1 MRLHLLLSFLFISL
15 YSFSQTGTV
24 SGVILDKEYNNEP
37 LPFANVL
44 IKGTTIGT
52 STDDLGKYSLSVKP
66 GSYVLEIGYLGYET
80 KEITFTIKAGEKK
93 VINHTLEASGVQLDD
108 IVVTH
113 SVLKEK
119 ESVLL
124 QEQQKAVEITQV
136 IGAQELS
143 RKGVSN
149 AEAAVT
155 KTSGVAKQ
163 QGAKN
168 VFVRGLGDRYNST
181 SLNGLALPSD
191 DPEYKNISLDFFG
204 TEVIQNVGINK
215 VFSSSLLGDVG
226 GANINIISKELGSGN
241 ELEIGVSSGFNTQTI
256 GKQFF
261 LIDGNNWFGTQRT
274 ESNISNLNNYTFRNN
289 LKPKEQNLQLN
300 GGFSI
305 SGGKKFHI
313 GEKNSLSL
321 YLVGSFD
328 NSYLFSE
335 GNIKQTNSI
344 GSIYQDQ
351 KFEKYNYNV
360 SQLLMNN
367 MKYKFGDGHSLS
379 LNNILIHNNNQ
390 TYGTYFGINNPEQAG
405 DIEYLVRQQTNDNLL
420 FVNQLLANIKIS
432 EKLKYNAGLA
442 FNTVTGNEP
451 DRRSNNYL
459 LRDGF
464 YAPQTN
470 SAGENE
476 RYFSKLDEKDIVAN
490 TSINYDFSKEEKT
503 NLIEIGGDFRLT
515 TRRFDAFTFNHD
527 FSTRIATDINNPDV
541 IFNQNSINNGTFN
554 LITGRGNSNNPR
566 AFDPFYYDANRLIVA
581 GYGKLTYSFNKKLTT
596 VIGVR
601 GEKINQEVEYDTN
614 IASSRNV
621 GPSKLDNTYILPS
634 LAIKYSLSDK
644 NIIRFNASKT
654 YTYPQ
659 FKEVAPFKYQD
670 VSFSSQGNPNLI
682 ASDNYN
688 FDLKFEKYF
697 GKGEIISLTA
707 FGKIIQNP
715 ISRSEIPSAGS
726 TLTYLNVGENATI
739 FGLELELRKN
749 IINDPNDTEAKNAL
763 SLGLNASYLNTK
775 VNLDQN
781 SIAQFTNNSSE
792 LEGATPL
799 LVNTDL
805 TFNHKFEK
813 SEFSSTIVLN
823 YFSNRVYSIGTRGF
837 ENIVEK
843 SIPTLDFVSKIKLN
857 DKFKISLKGSNLLNP
872 NFSLSRDS
880 ANNGENIV
888 LKDYKKGINFSI
900 GFGYSF

>member
-1 MRLHLLLSFLFISL
+1 MKLNLLLLFLLFHL
-15 YSFSQTGTV
+15 AGFSQTGTV
-24 SGVILDKEYNNEP
+24 TGVILDKEYDNEP
-37 LPFANVL
+37 LPFANIT
-44 IKGTTIGT
+44 IKGTSSGS
-52 STDDLGKYSLSVKP
+52 STDENGKYSMTVKP
-66 GSYVLEIGYLGYET
+66 GNYTLVIAYLGYET
-80 KEITFTIKAGEKK
+80 KEIPFTLKANEKK
-93 VINHTLEASGVQLDD
+93 IINYTLEASGVQLKDV
-108 IVVTH
+108 VVTY

-149 AEAAVT
+149 AEAAVA

-215 VFSSSLLGDVG
+215 VFSSSLSGDVG
-226 GANINIISKELGSGN
+226 GANINIISKELGAGE
-241 ELEIGVSSGFNTQTI
+241 ELSISVSSGINSQTV
-256 GKQFF
+256 GQNFF

-274 ESNISNLNNYTFRNN
+274 KSNISNLNNYSFQNN
-289 LKPKEQNLQLN
+289 IKPNEQNSQLN
-300 GGFSI
+300 SGVSI
-305 SGGKKFHI
+305 SGGKKFQV
-313 GEKNSLSL
+313 GERNTFSL

-328 NSYLFSE
+328 NSYLFTE
-335 GNIKQTNSI
+335 GDLRQTTTTSDVFL
-344 GSIYQDQ
+344 DQ

-367 MKYKFGDGHSLS
+367 MKYKFGDGNSIS
-379 LNNILIHNNNQ
+379 LNNILMHNNNQ
-390 TYGTYFGINNPEQAG
+390 TYGTYFGANNPEQTG
-405 DIEYLVRQQTNDNLL
+405 DLEYLVRQQTNDNLL
-420 FVNQLLANIKIS
+420 FVNQLLTTIKIS
-432 EKLKYNAGLA
+432 DKLKYNAGVS

-476 RYFSKLDEKDIVAN
+476 RFFSELSEKDIVAN
-490 TSINYDFSKEEKT
+490 TSIIYNFSKEEKT
-503 NLIEIGGDFRLT
+503 NLIEFGGDFRLT
-515 TRRFDAFTFNHD
+515 NRRFDAITFNHD
-527 FSTRIATDINNPDV
+527 FSTRIATDINNPDA
-541 IFNQNSINNGTFN
+541 IFNQNSLDNGFFN
-554 LITGRGNSNNPR
+554 LVTGRGTSNNPR
-566 AFDPFYYDANRLIVA
+566 VFDPFYYDANRLIIA
-581 GYGKLTYSFNKKLTT
+581 AYGKFTYSFNEKITT

-601 GEKINQEVEYDTN
+601 AEKINQEVEFDTN
-614 IASSRNV
+614 IASSTID
-621 GPSKLDNTYILPS
+621 GASKLDNTYILPS
-634 LAIKYSLSDK
+634 LAIKYSLDEK
-644 NIIRFNASKT
+644 NIVRVNASKT

-670 VSFSSQGNPNLI
+670 VNFSSQGNPNLI

-688 FDLKFEKYF
+688 LDMKFEKYF

-707 FGKIIQNP
+707 FGKLIQNP
-715 ISRSEIPSAGS
+715 ISRTEIPSGGN
-726 TLTYLNVGENATI
+726 TLTYLNVGENATV

-749 IINDPNDTEAKNAL
+749 IINDPNDSNTKNAL
-763 SLGLNASYLNTK
+763 SFGLNASYLNSK
-775 VNLDQN
+775 VTLDQN
-781 SIAQFTNNSSE
+781 SVAQFTDENSE

-799 LVNTDL
+799 LINTDL
-805 TFNHKFEK
+805 TYNHKFEK
-813 SEFSSTIVLN
+813 SELSSTIVLN
-823 YFSNRVYSIGTRGF
+823 YFSDRVYSIGTRGYQ
-837 ENIVEK
+837 NVVEK
-843 SIPTLDFVSKIKLN
+843 SVPTLDFVTRIKFNEQFNL
-857 DKFKISLKGSNLLNP
+857 SLKGTNLLNP
-872 NFSLSRDS
+872 NFSLSRDG
-880 ANNGENIV
+880 ANNGANVV
-888 LKDYKKGINFSI
+888 LRDFQKGINLSV

>member
-1 MRLHLLLSFLFISL
+1 MKLKFLLGLLFFTTFI
-15 YSFSQTGTV
+15 FSQNGTV
-24 SGVILDKEYNNEP
+24 SGTILDKEYNNEP
-37 LPFANVL
+37 LPFANVI

-52 STDDLGKYSLSVKP
+52 STDDKGKYTLSIKP

-80 KEITFTIKAGEKK
+80 KQIPFTIKAGEKK
-93 VINHTLEASGVQLDD
+93 IIDYTLAADGVQLAD
-108 IVVTH
+108 VVITH

-124 QEQQKAVEITQV
+124 QEQQRAIEITQV

-181 SLNGLALPSD
+181 SLNGLSLPSD
-191 DPEYKNISLDFFG
+191 DPEYKNVSLDFFG

-215 VFSSSLLGDVG
+215 VFSSSLIGDVG
-226 GANINIISKELGSGN
+226 GANINIISKELGAGS
-241 ELEIGVSSGFNTQTI
+241 ELEVSTSSGFNSQTI
-256 GKQFF
+256 GKEFF

-274 ESNISNLNNYTFRNN
+274 EANISNLNNYSFRNN
-289 LKPKEQNLQLN
+289 LKPNEQNLQLN
-300 GGFSI
+300 SGFSI
-305 SGGKKFHI
+305 SGGKKFQI
-313 GEKNSLSL
+313 GESNSLSL

-328 NSYLFSE
+328 NSYLYTE
-335 GNIKQTNSI
+335 GDIRQTNSI

-367 MKYKFGDGHSLS
+367 MKYKFGQGHSIS

-390 TYGTYFGINNPEQAG
+390 TYGTYFGINNPEQTG

-420 FVNQLLANIKIS
+420 LVNQLLANIKIS
-432 EKLKYNAGLA
+432 DKIKYNAGLA

-476 RYFSKLDEKDIVAN
+476 RFFSKLNEKDFVVN
-490 TSINYDFSKEEKT
+490 TNITYDFSK
-503 NLIEIGGDFRLT
+503 NDNSNIIEVGGDFRST
-515 TRRFDAFTFNHD
+515 NRRFDAFTFNHD
-527 FSTRIATDINNPDV
+527 FSTRIATDINNPDA
-541 IFNQNSINNGTFN
+541 IFNQGSIDNGTFN

-566 AFDPFYYDANRLIVA
+566 VFDPFYYDATRLILA
-581 GYGKLTYSFNKKLTT
+581 GYGKLTYTFNKKLTT
-596 VIGVR
+596 IVGIR
-601 GEKINQEVEYDTN
+601 GEKINQEVNYDTN
-614 IASSRNV
+614 IASSRNE

-634 LAIKYSLSDK
+634 LAVKYNLTEK
-644 NIIRFNASKT
+644 NILRFNASKT

-707 FGKIIQNP
+707 FGKLIQNP
-715 ISRSEIPSAGS
+715 ISRSEIPSAGN
-726 TLTYLNVGENATI
+726 TLTYLNVGEDATI

-749 IINDPNDTEAKNAL
+749 IINDPNDNEAKNAL
-763 SLGLNASYLNTK
+763 SFGLNASYLNTK
-775 VNLDQN
+775 VNLNQN
-781 SIAQFTNNSSE
+781 SIAQFTNVTSE
-792 LEGATPL
+792 LEGATPFL
-799 LVNTDL
+799 ANTDL
-805 TFNHKFEK
+805 TYNHKFGK
-813 SEFSSTIVLN
+813 ADLTSTIVLN
-823 YFSNRVYSIGTRGF
+823 YFSDRVYSIGTRGF
-837 ENIVEK
+837 ENIIEK
-843 SIPTLDFVSKIKLN
+843 SIPTLDFVSRIKLN
-857 DKFKISLKGSNLLNP
+857 ENFQISLKGNNLLNP
-872 NFSLSRDS
+872 SFNLSRDG
-880 ANNGENIV
+880 ANNGENV
-888 LKDYKKGINFSI
+888 SLRDYKKGINCSI
-900 GFGYSF
+900 GLGYSF

>member
-1 MRLHLLLSFLFISL
+1 MKLKFLLGFLLLTMV
-15 YSFSQTGTV
+15 SFSQNGTV
-24 SGVILDKEYNNEP
+24 SGVITDKEYNNEP

-52 STDDLGKYSLSVKP
+52 STDDNGKYSLSVKP
-66 GSYVLEIGYLGYET
+66 GSYILEIGYLGYET
-80 KEITFTIKAGEKK
+80 KEIPFTIKAGEKK
-93 VINHTLEASGVQLDD
+93 VINYTLAASGVQLED
-108 IVVTH
+108 VVITH

-215 VFSSSLLGDVG
+215 VFNSSLLGDVG
-226 GANINIISKELGSGN
+226 GANIDIISKELGSGS
-241 ELEIGVSSGFNTQTI
+241 ELQIGISSGFNTQTI
-256 GKQFF
+256 GRNFF

-274 ESNISNLNNYTFRNN
+274 ESNITNLNNYSFRNN
-289 LKPKEQNLQLN
+289 LKPNEQNLQLN
-300 GGFSI
+300 SGFSI
-305 SGGKKFHI
+305 SGGKKFQV

-328 NSYLFSE
+328 NGYLFTE

-344 GSIYQDQ
+344 GTVYQDQ
-351 KFEKYNYNV
+351 KFEKYNYTV

-367 MKYKFGDGHSLS
+367 MKYKFGEGHSIS

-390 TYGTYFGINNPEQAG
+390 TYGTYFGINNPEQVG
-405 DIEYLVRQQTNDNLL
+405 DVEYLVRQQTNDNLL
-420 FVNQLLANIKIS
+420 LVNQILTNIKIS
-432 EKLKYNAGLA
+432 EKLKYNLGVA

-476 RYFSKLDEKDIVAN
+476 RYFSKLDEKDLVAN
-490 TSINYDFSKEEKT
+490 TNFIYDFSKDEKT
-503 NLIEIGGDFRLT
+503 NLFEVGGDFRHT
-515 TRRFDAFTFNHD
+515 NRRFDAYTFNHN
-527 FSTRIATDINNPDV
+527 FSSRIETDVNNPDL
-541 IFNQNSINNGTFN
+541 IFNQNSIDTGVFN

-566 AFDPFYYDANRLIVA
+566 VFDPFYYDATRIIGA
-581 GYGKLTYSFNKKLTT
+581 GYGKLTYSFSKKLTSI
-596 VIGVR
+596 VGIR

-614 IASSRNV
+614 IASSKNV

-634 LAIKYSLSDK
+634 LALKYSLTEK
-644 NIIRFNASKT
+644 NILRFNASKT

-688 FDLKFEKYF
+688 FDIKFEKYF
-697 GKGEIISLTA
+697 GKGEIVSLTA
-707 FGKIIQNP
+707 FGKLIQNP
-715 ISRSEIPSAGS
+715 ISRSEIPSAGN
-726 TLTYLNVGENATI
+726 TLTYLNVGEDATI

-749 IINDPNDTEAKNAL
+749 IINDPNDSDVKNSL
-763 SLGLNASYLNTK
+763 SFGLNASYLNTQ

-781 SIAQFTNNSSE
+781 SIAQFTNETSE
-792 LEGATPL
+792 LQGATPL

-805 TFNHKFEK
+805 TYGQKIGK
-813 SEFSSTIVLN
+813 SEITSTIVFN
-823 YFSNRVYSIGTRGF
+823 YFSDRVYSIGTRGF
-837 ENIVEK
+837 ENIIEK

-857 DKFKISLKGSNLLNP
+857 ENFQVSLKGNNLLNP
-872 NFSLSRDS
+872 SFKLSREG
-880 ANNGENIV
+880 ANGGDNII
-888 LKDYKKGINFSI
+888 LRDYKKGINCSLGFS
-900 GFGYSF
+900 YSF